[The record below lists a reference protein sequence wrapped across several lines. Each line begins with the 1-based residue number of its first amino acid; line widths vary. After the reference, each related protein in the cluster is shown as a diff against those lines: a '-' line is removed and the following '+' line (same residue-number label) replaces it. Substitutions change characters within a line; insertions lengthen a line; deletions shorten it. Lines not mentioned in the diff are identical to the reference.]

1 MKKSDIILI
10 VAVLLIVV
18 VGVFAFGKTEAKKV
32 DYELPFVLADEA
44 GLIELSYT
52 EYSEKIELGEPFIVI
67 IERESCSYCQT
78 FLPVAETFANEYSIP
93 LYYVD
98 TDTFS
103 QDEFN
108 ALVSSNSFFKEKS
121 NTGWGT
127 PTTIILVGSD
137 AVDYYEGATDSDGLY
152 KFLSDYIEI

>member
-18 VGVFAFGKTEAKKV
+18 VGVFAFGKTEAKEV
-32 DYELPFVLADEA
+32 NYDLPFVLADEV
-44 GLIELSYT
+44 GLIELSYA
-52 EYSEKIELGEPFIVI
+52 EYSEKIESGDPFVVI
-67 IERESCSYCQT
+67 IERESCSFCQT
-78 FLPVAETFANEYSIP
+78 FLPVAESFANDYKIP

-108 ALVSSNSFFKEKS
+108 ALVNSNSFFKEKNS
-121 NTGWGT
+121 TGWGT
-127 PTTIILVGSD
+127 PTTIILVGSE

-152 KFLSDYIEI
+152 DFLSEYIDI